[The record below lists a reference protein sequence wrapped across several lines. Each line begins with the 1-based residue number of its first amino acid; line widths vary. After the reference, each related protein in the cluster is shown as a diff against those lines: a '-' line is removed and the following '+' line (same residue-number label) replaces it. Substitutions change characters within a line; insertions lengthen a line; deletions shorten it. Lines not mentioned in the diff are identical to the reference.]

1 MADAAAIPA
10 NGADLPSS
18 AAEEQR
24 RARVRAMLPGSTRD
38 HVIAVAKVALPAAA
52 ACLLGVLVAMPMFM
66 KQEFS
71 FVLSKDSAPKSDA
84 RMRLQELSYRGQTEE
99 GQTFEIKAES
109 GVQKTSSVPVVLL
122 HGLSATIDQQR
133 GPATVSAPSGEFQMD
148 TNRVVVNGPVVADS
162 ATGYS
167 LDGDRI
173 VIDINDGHVHSD
185 RPVTGTLPMG
195 TFSANSFAAEVD
207 GRRVVLE
214 GKAHIRL
221 NPRRSNS

>member
-1 MADAAAIPA
+1 MTDAAVMPA
-10 NGADLPSS
+10 NAADLPST
-18 AAEEQR
+18 AAEAQR
-24 RARVRAMLPGSTRD
+24 RARARALLPGSPRD

-84 RMRLQELSYRGQTEE
+84 RMRLQELSYRGQTAQ
-99 GQTFEIKAES
+99 GQTFEIRAES

-122 HGLSATIDQQR
+122 RGLSATIDQQR

-148 TNRVVVNGPVVADS
+148 TNRVVVDGPVIADS
-162 ATGYS
+162 AAGFS
-167 LDGDRI
+167 LDGDHI

-185 RPVTGTLPMG
+185 RPVTGSLPMG
-195 TFSANSFAAEVD
+195 SFSANSFAADVD

-214 GKAHIRL
+214 GRAHIRL
-221 NPRRSNS
+221 NPRRSHS